1 MLRETQAPALSWPEK
16 TMSVIQQ
23 RQLEACEK
31 RLRAFP
37 AFGLFNGC
45 TDKNVN
51 DLWQISYDAR
61 EGLDAPRLVRAADLT
76 HTVVSRLP
84 AESLLLTMP
93 EFDLVQQLLNS
104 RDGLRLTEW
113 HEAVPA
119 ESLVRRLWCSVQVDP
134 DSGDVSLRME
144 AQMRLALM
152 RLMGTDAY
160 RQLRERVNRLNVA
173 VICAL
178 NVYGILYA
186 DDVFDSLGDLVL
198 GFDRHLAERMLRIAF
213 DYCHS
218 RDGGMVLLHPA
229 LADPE
234 RAMHGLCRVD
244 LRPYAEIDPAEP
256 APQMLLSDTEHQA
269 MHRLCAL
276 IEDSLRPDYASYYCV
291 EDLRF
296 LAKQS
301 VSFET
306 LTEVLASQLAV
317 RPTGDMLDGLRQLQM
332 SAPGFVCMRARKV
345 H

>member
-1 MLRETQAPALSWPEK
+1 MLREYHIPALSWPEK

-31 RLRAFP
+31 RLRALP

-45 TDKNVN
+45 TDTNV
-51 DLWQISYDAR
+51 DELWRISYDVK
-61 EGLDAPRLVRAADLT
+61 EDLDPERLIRVEELAA
-76 HTVVSRLP
+76 TVIRRLP
-84 AESLLLTMP
+84 AEALLLTMP
-93 EFDLVQQLLNS
+93 EFELVQQLIAS
-104 RDGLRLTEW
+104 RDGLRVTEW

-119 ESLVRRLWCSVQVDP
+119 ESLVRRLWCTVRVDP
-134 DSGDVSLRME
+134 DSDDVSIRME
-144 AQMRLALM
+144 PQFRLALM
-152 RLMGTDAY
+152 RLMGTEEY
-160 RQLRERVNRLNVA
+160 QMLRERVTRVIIA
-173 VICAL
+173 VICAQ

-186 DDVFDSLGDLVL
+186 DDVFDSLGDLLL
-198 GFDRHLAERMLRIAF
+198 GFDTNLAERMLRIAF
-213 DYCHS
+213 DYCLS
-218 RDGGMVLLHPA
+218 RDGRMVLLHPA

-234 RAMHGLCRVD
+234 RAMQGLYHVD
-244 LRPYAEIDPAEP
+244 LRPYANVDPAEP

-276 IEDSLRPDYASYYCV
+276 IEDSLRPDYAAYYCV

-317 RPTGDMLDGLRQLQM
+317 RPTADMLDGLRQLEM
-332 SAPGFVCMRARKV
+332 SSPGFVCMRSRKV

>member
-1 MLRETQAPALSWPEK
+1 MLREFQAPALSWPDK

-31 RLRAFP
+31 RLKALP

-45 TDKNVN
+45 TDANVQE
-51 DLWQISYDAR
+51 LWRCSYDAQ
-61 EGLDAPRLVRAADLT
+61 EEPKPARLVRMAELT
-76 HTVVSRLP
+76 RSVIRRLG
-84 AESLLLTMP
+84 AEALLLTMP

-104 RDGLRLTEW
+104 RDGVRLTEW
-113 HEAVPA
+113 HETAPA
-119 ESLVRRLWCSVQVDP
+119 ESLVRRLWCSVHVDP
-134 DSGDVSLRME
+134 ESDSVTLRME
-144 AQMRLALM
+144 PQLRLALM
-152 RLMGTDAY
+152 RLMGTADY
-160 RQLRERVNRLNVA
+160 GPLRERVNRVNIA

-186 DDVFDSLGDLVL
+186 DDVFDSFGDLMI
-198 GFDRHLAERMLRIAF
+198 GADRALAERMLRIAF
-213 DYCHS
+213 DYTLG
-218 RDGGMVLLHPA
+218 RDGRMVLLHPA

-234 RAMHGLCRVD
+234 RAMKGLYHVD
-244 LRPYAEIDPAEP
+244 LRPYAEVDPVEP

-276 IEDSLRPDYASYYCV
+276 IGDSLRPDYSPFFCV

-301 VSFET
+301 VSFDT
-306 LTEVLASQLAV
+306 LAEVLASQLAV
-317 RPTGDMLDGLRQLQM
+317 RPTADVLDGLRQLQM
-332 SAPGFVCMRARKV
+332 SAPGFVCMQSRKV